1 MSCCNGKACVSKS
14 KLWTVAVLMA
24 LALGASASGVAQSPQ
39 NGPAPNVRVANLT
52 GYSLGRPDA
61 PLTMIEFTDLQC
73 PFCRQF
79 HVTAFDRLK
88 INYIDTGKLRF
99 ISRDIPVEAAHPLA
113 MRGAVAA
120 RCAGYQGKFWEMRD
134 TVLVNNTHLTADIFA
149 TFAEALKLDGAAFA
163 ACVGNP
169 SRALS
174 EIQSDVADAK
184 SVGVFA
190 TPSFLFGRTS
200 INGLEGPLMSGA
212 PTYEVLDRKLKQ
224 LLATAAPK

>member
-1 MSCCNGKACVSKS
+1 MSCCNMEACVSTF
-14 KLWTVAVLMA
+14 KLWTVTVLAA
-24 LALGASASGVAQSPQ
+24 LALGASGSGFAQAPQ
-39 NGPAPNVRVANLT
+39 NSPPPNVRVANLT

-73 PFCRQF
+73 PFCRLF
-79 HVTAFDRLK
+79 HVTAFDQLK

-99 ISRDIPVEAAHPLA
+99 ISRDVPVEAAHPLA

-134 TVLVNNTHLTADIFA
+134 TVLVNNTHLTAGIFA
-149 TFAEALKLDGAAFA
+149 TFAEELKLDGAAFA
-163 ACVGNP
+163 SCLANP

-174 EIQSDVADAK
+174 EIQSDVADGK

-190 TPSFLFGRTS
+190 TPSFLLGRTLA
-200 INGLEGPLMSGA
+200 NGLEGPLMSGA
-212 PTYEVLDRKLKQ
+212 PTYQVLDRKLKQ